1 MKGKYLSAVT
11 VGVFCA
17 NETVLRTTG
26 TALVLVCNVS
36 IRDRIIYPTWFGP
49 PNKTK
54 YNLNSRP
61 FNPDLGEKLTRINW
75 TNNNID
81 LKLDS
86 VTINDAG
93 LYTCEAVFQE
103 KAYFYD
109 IDVSVRGKFKY
120 ISKFDSP
127 LDFF

>member
-1 MKGKYLSAVT
+1 MV
-11 VGVFCA
+11 VFCA

-36 IRDRIIYPTWFGP
+36 IRDSITYPTWWGP
-49 PNKTK
+49 PNEAK
-54 YNLNSRP
+54 YNLNSTT
-61 FNPDLGEKLTRINW
+61 FNPNLGEKLNRINW
-75 TNNNID
+75 TKNNID

-93 LYTCEAVFQE
+93 LYKCEAVFQA
-103 KAYFYD
+103 KTYYYD

-127 LDFF
+127 LDLF